1 VEDNVVV
8 QYVFVRVKL
17 TVNRHTLVL
26 EVTNSSWDVLARV
39 FQLLAVSSFSKMHV
53 TGHPVN
59 LMVLVPEESIGLI
72 TSGVEEDG
80 TL

>member
-1 VEDNVVV
+1 MEDNVVV
-8 QYVFVRVKL
+8 QYEFIRVKS

-26 EVTNSSWDVLARV
+26 EVTNESWDVLARV
-39 FQLLAVSSFSKMHV
+39 FQLFVVSSFSKMHV
-53 TGHPVN
+53 TGHPVY

>member
-1 VEDNVVV
+1 MEDNVVV
-8 QYVFVRVKL
+8 QYVLVRVKS

-26 EVTNSSWDVLARV
+26 EVTKASWGVLARV
-39 FQLLAVSSFSKMHV
+39 FQLLVVSSFSKMHV
-53 TGHPVN
+53 TGHPDY